1 MRISCVTDC
10 HETGEVLKVTE
21 FFYVITNVGWLVGWS
36 SSAVKG
42 FWTLRVHIYGVG
54 VVITVVMV
62 WR

>member
-21 FFYVITNVGWLVGWS
+21 FVYIITNLGWS
-36 SSAVKG
+36 SSALKG
-42 FWTLRVHIYGVG
+42 FWNLRVHIYGVS
-54 VVITVVMV
+54 VVVTVVMV